1 MLNYDCKYNT
11 EKPLCQGFWGKKIL
25 HAIVKWLNMTQSKGE
40 KGPQRPRDHR
50 DQEKS
55 RTAVDSIFSLVP
67 WSLRSHGPF
76 GRPSHPFGPFGYFG
90 PYHSLSL
97 PITPYHTTP
106 TPCDFVIL

>member
-25 HAIVKWLNMTQSKGE
+25 HAIVKWLNMTKQKGQKGE
-40 KGPQRPRDHR
+40 KGPKRQKRPRRPRDHR

-67 WSLRSHGPF
+67 CSLWSLW
-76 GRPSHPFGPFGYFG
+76 
-90 PYHSLSL
+90 SLSL
-97 PITPYHTTP
+97 PITLYHTTP
-106 TPCDFVIL
+106 PPVIL